1 MENNKICTLIICPL
15 IASIVRGGDLKTEEK
30 QPQQQNQQQK
40 RYQFK
45 THMLWYQL
53 KLMVSLCIPP
63 TYPIYK
69 YNNNLQK

>member
-15 IASIVRGGDLKTEEK
+15 IASIVRGGDLKAEEK
-30 QPQQQNQQQK
+30 QPQQKK

-45 THMLWYQL
+45 THMLWYQF

-69 YNNNLQK
+69 YNYN